1 MGREQ
6 VKHRMKFQLLTLST
20 LALAVPEGR
29 LRRAGAYQ
37 VPTYRWKYSSNVP
50 DFNDSFNSATGSKWT
65 EPSRWGSSSWSS
77 YNPRWKSSRWG
88 SSLFGGDG
96 WGSSWGRRSGSSW
109 NRWG

>member
-1 MGREQ
+1 MGHRLREQ
-6 VKHRMKFQLLTLST
+6 VRYRMKFQLLTLST

-65 EPSRWGSSSWSS
+65 EPSRWGSS
-77 YNPRWKSSRWG
+77 
-88 SSLFGGDG
+88 LFGGDG